1 MKNLFTIFLLLSVTL
16 FTVSS
21 CSDDEVTPPPVAGG
35 DATVVFG
42 DGGTKAT
49 AITNL
54 VVAGVAYNVEIKLAY
69 PSQIFG
75 AYPGTYAFNT
85 NSEAVAATQ
94 AINIALNAAGATHV
108 GEAGV
113 AGDEGRY
120 RIGYESFE
128 STIGSGTQENCRFKS
143 GIFEPAS
150 WREGA
155 EETNPYNGEPV
166 TWAVF
171 TKK

>member
-1 MKNLFTIFLLLSVTL
+1 MKNLFTIILLLSVTL

-21 CSDDEVTPPPVAGG
+21 CSDEEVTPPAGGGG

-54 VVAGVAYNVEIKLAY
+54 VVAGVTYNVEIKLAY

-113 AGDEGRY
+113 TGDEGRY
-120 RIGYESFE
+120 RIGYESFLF
-128 STIGSGTQENCRFKS
+128 GTNDVENTRFKS

-150 WREGA
+150 WREGL
-155 EETNPYNGEPV
+155 EETNPYNAEPV